1 MNEQQALAKMVAP
14 GTRRP
19 GKYME
24 GVIQIWVTRAC
35 DKACFGCTQGSN
47 LGGNPGLISTE
58 QFELACLSLKDY
70 FGVVGVFGGNPAT
83 HPQFET
89 LCKILRRVIP
99 YERRGLWCNNPM
111 TIDKAIAMQQTFN
124 PAVSNLNVHLDAKAY
139 DLFKRGWPES
149 MPFGLT
155 QDCRH
160 SPPFVAMKDVLRKA
174 CPNLCSMGK
183 LLCINAYPDRPSESV
198 EYDCPTCSGVG
209 SIYDETKAWDLISDC
224 DINKHW
230 SAMIG
235 VFRRQLRAWFCE
247 VAGAQAMLHQEEPD
261 YPDTGTVVIDHM
273 GEILKWW
280 TLPMTHIK
288 FIEQVRKHCHECG
301 VPLRGYGELSQEAE
315 GVEQTSKTHEE
326 VYKPK
331 RKDRPVEIVTTVEQL
346 RQGRITK
353 MTDYMG
359 NARR

>member
-47 LGGNPGLISTE
+47 LGGSPGLISIE
-58 QFELACLSLKDY
+58 QFEQACLSLKDY

-89 LCKILRRVIP
+89 LCQILRRVIP

-111 TIDKAIAMQQTFN
+111 TIDKAIAMRNTFN
-124 PAVSNLNVHLDAKAY
+124 PAVSNINVHLDAKAY

-160 SPPFVAMKDVLRKA
+160 SPPFVAMKDVLKKVCNYCVMGFLPGEEAVR
-174 CPNLCSMGK
+174 CPECDGTGK
-183 LLCINAYPDRPSESV
+183 V
-198 EYDCPTCSGVG
+198 
-209 SIYDETKAWDLISDC
+209 YDESKAWDLISDC

-235 VFRRQLRAWFCE
+235 VFRGQLRAWFCE

-261 YPDTGTVVIDHM
+261 YPDTGRELWFEPEENLH
-273 GEILKWW
+273 GELKPCPIKLPWW
-280 TLPMTHIK
+280 IHSMASFSK
-288 FIEQVRKHCHECG
+288 QVRKHCHDCG
-301 VPLRGYGELSQEAE
+301 VPLRGYGELSQEVE
-315 GVEQTSKTHEE
+315 GVEQTTKTHEA

-331 RKDRPVEIVTTVEQL
+331 RKDRPVEIVSTVEQL
-346 RQGRITK
+346 IQGRITRT
-353 MTDYMG
+353 TDYMG